1 MIFHTHSV
9 QEAVTEV
16 STLIPYHRARSHL
29 KSLNQRT
36 HKLLQGMRTISS
48 IYGRKRLCVIGLHV
62 RRYTCSRV
70 TSQALRLLSYILQ
83 KMLQQLHQQLQQQQQ
98 QLQQLLQEEER
109 QRQQQRTQQQLSSY
123 SSYSSCCSS
132 AHGKPIYFLV

>member
-1 MIFHTHSV
+1 
-9 QEAVTEV
+9 
-16 STLIPYHRARSHL
+16 
-29 KSLNQRT
+29 
-36 HKLLQGMRTISS
+36 MRTISS

-98 QLQQLLQEEER
+98 QLQAAAAGGGTAAAAAAAAYTES
-109 QRQQQRTQQQLSSY
+109 LSDSW
-123 SSYSSCCSS
+123 
-132 AHGKPIYFLV
+132 F